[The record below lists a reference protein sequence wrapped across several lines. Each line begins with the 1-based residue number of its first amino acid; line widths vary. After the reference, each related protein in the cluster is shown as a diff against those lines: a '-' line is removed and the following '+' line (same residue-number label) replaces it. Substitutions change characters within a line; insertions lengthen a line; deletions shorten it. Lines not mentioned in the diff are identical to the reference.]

1 MFVVIPQCAH
11 QEAFGDTIN
20 QCGDFT
26 FYIYVYIYTHIYIY
40 TRTNLHPERK
50 EILHPAVITDQTE

>member
-26 FYIYVYIYTHIYIY
+26 FYIYVYIYIYTYIY
-40 TRTNLHPERK
+40 THVLIYTLSVK
-50 EILHPAVITDQTE
+50 KFYTQQ